1 MGTAG
6 KLDNI
11 FPHGLLYGF
20 DKNVH
25 DVKIQSD
32 GKILVAGDF
41 EHYDYNG
48 VINYSPYLCRLNVDG
63 TFDTTFDITDGSVGL
78 DNSIKT
84 IHVLSNG
91 KIIVGGEFTQIIRS
105 GITYNY
111 SNIIMFNTD
120 GSINTSFNVGTGF
133 NDTVETIEELDNGKI
148 VVGGRFTQ
156 YSGQSYN
163 CIIQLNIDGSVDT
176 SFNIGTGFNDTIPH
190 VTDIIKDGND
200 LLVGGTYTSYNGTP
214 ANDIIRL
221 LSNGDID
228 TSFNAGTGFNGPVF
242 SIGLQSTGKII
253 VGGYFTEFNGIDLH
267 YGNIVRLNSDGSYS
281 DSFGYG
287 LDNIVTSICV
297 QPNDK
302 IIAGGF
308 FDKYY
313 TSSIDFIES
322 KKLIKFLSTTNFDN
336 NFYLGYSYSN
346 GIYSV
351 TPYNG
356 DDYLFIGGE
365 MDFPPF
371 NHFGK
376 LINEAPIPI
385 SANTEYFMCSICSG
399 DTNTIRVPHPI
410 YSNSMG
416 RDVIQLNA
424 IALGGEYGLNN

>member
-1 MGTAG
+1 MVTAG
-6 KLDNI
+6 QIDAT

-32 GKILVAGDF
+32 GKILIAGDF
-41 EHYDYNG
+41 EHYDYDG
-48 VINYSPYLCRLNVDG
+48 VIFYSPFLCRLNDDG

-78 DNSIKT
+78 NNSIKT
-84 IHVLSNG
+84 LHVLSDG
-91 KIIVGGEFTQIIRS
+91 KIIAGGEFTQIIRN

-133 NDTVETIEELDNGKI
+133 NDTVEKIEVLANGKI
-148 VVGGRFTQ
+148 VAGGRFTQ

-190 VTDIIKDGND
+190 VLDIIKDGD
-200 LLVGGTYTSYNGTP
+200 TLLVGGAYTSYNGTP
-214 ANDIIRL
+214 ANDIVRL

-228 TSFNAGTGFNGPVF
+228 TSFNVGTGFNGPVF

-253 VGGYFTEFNGIDLH
+253 VGGDFTNFNGVDLH

-281 DSFGYG
+281 NSFGYG
-287 LDNIVTSICV
+287 LDNIVITIFV

-302 IIAGGF
+302 IIVGGF

-313 TSSIDFIES
+313 TSLVDFVES
-322 KKLIKFLSTTNFDN
+322 QKLIKFIATTNIDT
-336 NFYLGYSYSN
+336 NFYLGNNYDD
-346 GIYSV
+346 GIYAITS
-351 TPYNG
+351 YNG
-356 DDYLFIGGE
+356 NDYLFIGGE
-365 MDFPPF
+365 MNYPPF

-376 LINEAPIPI
+376 LVNEALIPI
-385 SANTEYFMCSICSG
+385 SANTETRLCVECSG
-399 DTNTIRVPHPI
+399 NTFTISAPHPT
-410 YSNSMG
+410 YTDG
-416 RDVIQLNA
+416 RGRAIVQLNA
-424 IALGGEYGLNN
+424 IALGGENGLNN